1 MPGQERID
9 DMVTAGL
16 RVLAIV
22 RTPELAQV
30 LNTTLGRANGTR
42 LDVRVGD
49 VKRLGV
55 ALVLAERPD
64 AVLLDIDPEDPED
77 WEVISQVKHHQAL
90 AGVPVL
96 ATADKITS
104 ASIRRLLRDGVDDFV
119 PQPPTAADIMEALES
134 AQRKIRGSRRPAEG
148 QGRIVTFVRAAGGMG
163 ATTLA
168 VHGALS
174 LLGDNDAKERGG
186 KQSVCLLD
194 LDLQFGT
201 TALSL
206 DLVPSDGLLEIMR
219 TPSRLDGA
227 LLRGAM
233 VPHSSGLHVL
243 TAPRAPVPLDAL
255 NPAMCARILE
265 VARHEFAYVVVDTPP
280 SLTTWT
286 ESLLALSDVIYLVA
300 QLTLPALAQARRLLD
315 ALEDE
320 GHYDDVIR
328 VVLNRYRKQRF
339 GQDLGMAQAEKVL
352 NRKVQHLITNDY
364 GLVTRALNE
373 GVSMYHVKRRS
384 AIGEDIATMVGDV
397 LKKTLPAAAAPARA

>member
-1 MPGQERID
+1 ML
-9 DMVTAGL
+9 TAGL

-22 RTPELAQV
+22 RTPELGQL

-42 LDVRVGD
+42 LDVRVGEL
-49 VKRLGV
+49 KRLGV

-77 WEVISQVKHHQAL
+77 WEVVSQIKHNQAL
-90 AGVPVL
+90 AGIPVL
-96 ATADKITS
+96 ATADRITS
-104 ASIRRLLRDGVDDFV
+104 AAIRRLLRDGIDDFV
-119 PQPPTAADIMEALES
+119 PQPPTAADILEALES
-134 AQRKIRGSRRPAEG
+134 AQRKIRGSRRTSEG
-148 QGRIVTFVRAAGGMG
+148 HGRIVTFLRAAGGMG

-174 LLGDNDAKERGG
+174 LLGEDEG
-186 KQSVCLLD
+186 KGRAGKRSVCVLD
-194 LDLQFGT
+194 LDLQFGS

-206 DLVPSDGLLEIMR
+206 DIVPNDGLLEIMR
-219 TPSRLDGA
+219 TPSRLDAA

-255 NPAMCARILE
+255 TPAMCSRILE

-280 SLTTWT
+280 ALTAWT
-286 ESLLALSDVIYLVA
+286 EPVLALSDAIYLIA
-300 QLTLPALAQARRLLD
+300 QLTIPALAQARHLLD

-320 GHYDDVIR
+320 GHYNDLIR
-328 VVLNRYRKQRF
+328 VVLNRYRRQRF
-339 GQDLGMAQAEKVL
+339 GQDLDVAQAEKVL
-352 NRKVQHLITNDY
+352 NRKVQHLVANDY
-364 GLVTRALNE
+364 SLVTRALNE

-384 AIGEDIATMVGDV
+384 VIGEDIAKMVGDL
-397 LKKTLPAAAAPARA
+397 LKKTVPAATAGVPARA